1 MPKPIATCFEQFSL
15 RLTTMET
22 TVKCAW
28 EESLQEIWK
37 LTALKRSEY
46 EILVQFGETLGKH
59 DRMTEQK
66 QIILTLTHLERE
78 EEDARD
84 KQQRY
89 EKMMKSLG
97 FLSGLLVVILLL

>member
-1 MPKPIATCFEQFSL
+1 MTS
-15 RLTTMET
+15 
-22 TVKCAW
+22 
-28 EESLQEIWK
+28 
-37 LTALKRSEY
+37 LKRSEY

-84 KQQRY
+84 NSSA
-89 EKMMKSLG
+89 MKK
-97 FLSGLLVVILLL
+97 